1 MPNDFGKCQFSGR
14 IGYMNIQSSSQI
26 NAEIFNFGPELFQA
40 VCDELLKKGTV
51 AATESEHAANKAR
64 LQSACDAVIAQ
75 AEFDLKKDHRALWQD
90 IWPRIVYAGTNSNK
104 AAREIESMRALVP
117 MFQDLDNFSPER
129 YVFDEAEWRAFSSSL
144 KNHSHADPSVAFKRT
159 TPEVWKI
166 LTKDPET
173 FPGLRFS
180 TMIPKIKKYLAI
192 AAHLYK
198 DKASGGE
205 IPLNYYMEGRKFSS
219 DHLFGQAW
227 VQERKDLHKVQKRF
241 ENQLGEM
248 TALHTMMDL
257 GLKTIKPDRVMTY
270 LFSQLGWLQTLP
282 ATWTQEEVIQHY
294 VHKDVIREMTVRA
307 DVFAAS
313 LDRAGFSRTHR
324 MLDIWF
330 VKFGQEPE
338 KAFGLTLN
346 LQKQAIGIRGIFDRV
361 QQVVLPQK
369 WWITPD
375 VAASLWPICEF
386 RALSKRAGR
395 GEKDSTSSDASI
407 RIDRR
412 PRKSRSEVCMSREQA
427 ESIFFHQWKAGF
439 ASHPEIYPNREK
451 GISNENKETIL
462 RKIERCEDPE
472 LAFVSVLNQQ

>member
-1 MPNDFGKCQFSGR
+1 
-14 IGYMNIQSSSQI
+14 
-26 NAEIFNFGPELFQA
+26 
-40 VCDELLKKGTV
+40 
-51 AATESEHAANKAR
+51 
-64 LQSACDAVIAQ
+64 
-75 AEFDLKKDHRALWQD
+75 
-90 IWPRIVYAGTNSNK
+90 
-104 AAREIESMRALVP
+104 
-117 MFQDLDNFSPER
+117 MFQDLGNFSPER

-338 KAFGLTLN
+338 EAFGLTLN
-346 LQKQAIGIRGIFDRV
+346 LQKQATGIRGIFDRV

-386 RALSKRAGR
+386 RVLSKRAGR

-472 LAFVSVLNQQ
+472 LAFVSVLNKQ